1 MLKLRFFILSLFLLA
16 SWVTPH
22 HAQATTIFET
32 TARER
37 VTLHAGPGHTFLPQG
52 VLNPGLSIEI
62 IERNATGNWIRVQR
76 RDASGIAQD
85 GWIMLG
91 TINIPPQL
99 RFSDVP
105 VTDLADADV
114 NTVNSRSMQRLYS
127 APVIPTV
134 SDNMVDVFQQGQT
147 FERNPR
153 AVTKVGDSLSADHNY
168 LEIIAADERTLG
180 PFNYLSETV
189 DYYSTG
195 VTDGSVAAQ
204 VGLSSIV
211 VFDPFWANN
220 EVCEANET
228 PLECEYRLSNPAISF
243 IMFGPNDVLS
253 MNYEKYGDNI
263 RQLTEE
269 TMALGIIPVLST
281 FSYHPDHQYWWQSV
295 EFNKQVLDVAEEYE
309 VPMINLWAASRP
321 LEQYGL
327 DRDLIH
333 MKQSGFPYLKYDTG
347 HETYYGTSLRNLL
360 AVRTLHEIRLTL
372 GLELE

>member
-1 MLKLRFFILSLFLLA
+1 MRELRFLPVILFISLLV
-16 SWVTPH
+16 VTQT
-22 HAQATTIFET
+22 QAADLVET

-52 VLNPGLSIEI
+52 VLNPGVPVEVV
-62 IERNATGNWIRVQR
+62 ERNATGNWIYVQR
-76 RDASGIAQD
+76 REGNQIAQA

-91 TINIPPQL
+91 TTNIPPELQ
-99 RFSDVP
+99 FSEVP
-105 VTDLADADV
+105 VTDLPDADV

-127 APVIPTV
+127 VPVIPQV
-134 SDNMVDVFQQGQT
+134 SDKMVAVFEQGQT

-168 LEIIAADERTLG
+168 LEIIAADERELG
-180 PFNYLSETV
+180 PFAYLSETV
-189 DYYSTG
+189 DYYSAG

-220 EVCEANET
+220 EVCETNET
-228 PLECEYRLSNPAISF
+228 PLECEYRLSNPAVSF

-253 MNYEKYGDNI
+253 MNYEKYGENL

-269 TMALGIIPVLST
+269 TLAMGVIPVLST
-281 FSYHPDHQYWWQSV
+281 FSYHPDHPYWWQSV
-295 EFNKQVLDVAEEYE
+295 EFNKQVLDVAETYE